1 MSCKTRRSE
10 GAKSEADLAVVVRKQ
25 ESLFVP
31 VDGVVR
37 VADHPAVYESVSSSH
52 RSDVLHGPDPG
63 RTWLGRWRG
72 GRTERTGRRH
82 GSLVDVVGRGPW
94 NFENNRGGVNRK
106 GDWERGRNRAGGKKN
121 AGLEKKEIENR
132 SN

>member
-1 MSCKTRRSE
+1 MDPLQKIYHGAIYYFGIFVSCKTRRSE

-63 RTWLGRWRG
+63 RTWLGRW
-72 GRTERTGRRH
+72 
-82 GSLVDVVGRGPW
+82 
-94 NFENNRGGVNRK
+94 
-106 GDWERGRNRAGGKKN
+106 
-121 AGLEKKEIENR
+121 
-132 SN
+132 

>member
-1 MSCKTRRSE
+1 M
-10 GAKSEADLAVVVRKQ
+10 VVRKQ

-106 GDWERGRNRAGGKKN
+106 GDWERGRKRAGGKKKN
-121 AGLEKKEIENR
+121 ARLEKKEIENR

>member
-37 VADHPAVYESVSSSH
+37 VADHPAVYEGVSSSH

-106 GDWERGRNRAGGKKN
+106 GDWERGRKRAGGKKRML
-121 AGLEKKEIENR
+121 GWKRKR
-132 SN
+132 